1 MYLIAF
7 PLLLIPF
14 ALYNMIIFL
23 LNMPFTDTVFS
34 IPLMGERKLPVTTG
48 DLLVLVA
55 MLLLYVEVIKSVRL
69 ASKGI
74 MDHVLAF
81 ALFAG
86 MAAELALVPRAAT
99 TTLLFLT
106 ALAFVDVITGLSVG
120 LRRKAPEVV
129 MEHDDREERGRW

>member
-14 ALYNMIIFL
+14 ALYNMIIYL

-34 IPLMGERKLPVTTG
+34 IPLMGERRLPVTTG
-48 DLLVLVA
+48 DLLVLVG
-55 MLLLYVEVIKSVRL
+55 MLLLYVEAIKSARL
-69 ASKGI
+69 SKGI

-106 ALAFVDVITGLSVG
+106 ALAFVDVITGLSLG
-120 LRRKAPEVV
+120 LRRKAREVV
-129 MEHDDREERGRW
+129 VEHDDHDDRGRW